1 MAQRSGFF
9 NSKLVDGAYD
19 RPYDANDYS
28 SQLGA
33 IIGNGVGRSVNDDL
47 KVTVAPDGQHLNVN
61 IGRGWINGVWYH
73 NTSTVSIDVPMA
85 STAYPRI
92 DTVVL
97 RLAYVAHNGT
107 EERRIRVAYVEG
119 QPSSTGTPERPA
131 PTRNENVWELV
142 LADIYRPANSQT
154 TVLTENITD
163 QRGNGLYKLIK
174 VEAEGEEE
182 ETYKKVQGDDLCGWM
197 YAIVSGDDYFATL
210 DNYWKEYMDVIDE
223 EWEGMKDAFS
233 SVTLFKK
240 YEARVE
246 LESTITMMEI
256 PIAQYSGPLDILEVF
271 VNGIYLIE
279 GTDYTVSGNVITF
292 VLEKPAGN
300 EIDFAVYKSID
311 SRGDVASLLDI
322 VTNLQNKMSTIQDL
336 TEYNYFPTGVNDN
349 WKISEIVQNYML
361 GGDNG
366 QQLRI
371 NVFGTK
377 IVNADGDTPVV
388 TKFHIATPYSGEGIS
403 TSNRYRW
410 FDFGSNLTGNRRV
423 ILDFSNCDMLT
434 IPIRTGSYNVL
445 FNGSN
450 ITLIGGCFKVEQIAT
465 YSEIQAFASRTGDI
479 KCYRSSFLFKAYTHT
494 FVAEN
499 GLFEDCYAE
508 VSVENGEAC
517 CFYPHSTG
525 LVTLRGGEY
534 RAYSPNTG
542 NSAVVKQDLTGA
554 GLIMYGVNCSTV
566 AKDGYNQTHAVNAMA
581 GTAIIRDTITTLT
594 ITGGTVSS
602 TIAQNKPRR

>member
-1 MAQRSGFF
+1 MERSGFF
-9 NSKLVDGAYD
+9 NSKLVDGTYD

-33 IIGNGVGRSVNDDL
+33 IIGNGVGRSLNDDL
-47 KVTVAPDGQHLNVN
+47 KVSVAPDGQHLNVN
-61 IGRGWINGVWYH
+61 IGRAWINGVWYH
-73 NTSTVSIDVPMA
+73 NTSTVSIEVPMA

-97 RLAYVAHNGT
+97 RLAYADHEGT
-107 EERRIRVAYVEG
+107 PERTIRVAYVEG
-119 QPSSTGTPERPA
+119 QPDSGGSPTRPA

-154 TVLTENITD
+154 SVSAENITD
-163 QRGNGLYKLIK
+163 QRGNGLYRLVK
-174 VEAEGEEE
+174 VEGQED
-182 ETYKKVQGDDLCGWM
+182 TYQKVVGDNLCGWA
-197 YAIVSGDDYFATL
+197 YSIVSGDDYFATL
-210 DNYWKEYMDVIDE
+210 DNYWQEYMGDIDD
-223 EWEGMKDAFS
+223 EWEDMKDSFS

-256 PIAQYSGPLDILEVF
+256 PIPQYAGALDILEVF
-271 VNGIYLIE
+271 VNGIYLIQ
-279 GTDYTVSGNVITF
+279 GTDYTVEGNVITF
-292 VLEKPAGN
+292 ALEKPAGN
-300 EIDFAVYKSID
+300 EIDFSVYKSID

-322 VTNLQNKMSTIQDL
+322 VTDLQNKVSTIQDL

-349 WKISEIVQNYML
+349 WKISQIVQNYML
-361 GGDNG
+361 GADDG

-371 NVFGTK
+371 NIFGTK
-377 IVNADGDTPVV
+377 TVNADSDAPVV
-388 TKFHIATPYSGEGIS
+388 TRFHIATPYSGEGTS

-410 FDFGSNLTGNRRV
+410 FDFGPNLTGNRRV
-423 ILDFSNCDMLT
+423 ILEFSNCDMLT
-434 IPIRTGSYNVL
+434 IPIATGSYNVL
-445 FNGSN
+445 FNGGN

-465 YSEIQAFASRTGDI
+465 YSEIQAFASRNGDI
-479 KCYRSSFLFKAYTHT
+479 KCYRSSFLFKAYMHT

-517 CFYPHSTG
+517 CFDVHSTG
-525 LVTLRGGEY
+525 LLTLRGGEY

-542 NSAVVKQDLTGA
+542 NSAVVKQSQTGA
-554 GLIMYGVNCSTV
+554 GVIMYGVNCSTV
-566 AKDGYNQTHAVNAMA
+566 AKDGYSQTHAVNATA
-581 GTAIIRDTITTLT
+581 GTAIIRDTVTTLT
-594 ITGGTVSS
+594 ISGGTVSS
-602 TIAQNKPRR
+602 TVAQNKPRR